1 MIHDLPWPQ
10 IRRMCGEVSVCHGQ
24 SMAASLGH
32 VLIELS
38 LFWKF
43 TWRLEDIYLFFE
55 LNGAHWVW
63 GKFDPNRFFYFFC
76 RGGPSLR
83 LWPVGLKSSPVIL
96 WILTKKFQTLIA
108 EKATNSNLD
117 AGGWHRGARSM
128 VEIFIPLCGPT
139 IFKCLWF
146 LFCKEVPW
154 ACFKIGNIQVC
165 NHAKSIFPLFW
176 QAPSELRWMTF
187 YVYLDTIW
195 SPFDGIPGGTGL
207 KKGLCTSLLLWTY
220 AMLININANCEF
232 VKICKQYTCD
242 LFAAFFSYN
251 RW

>member
-43 TWRLEDIYLFFE
+43 TWRLEDIFIFRVEWSSLSLGGNSIPIDSFFI
-55 LNGAHWVW
+55 
-63 GKFDPNRFFYFFC
+63 FFC
-76 RGGPSLR
+76 RGGPSLC

-96 WILTKKFQTLIA
+96 WILTKKFQTVIA

-117 AGGWHRGARSM
+117 ADGWHRGARSM
-128 VEIFIPLCGPT
+128 VDRFIPLCGPT

-154 ACFKIGNIQVC
+154 ACFKIGNIQV
-165 NHAKSIFPLFW
+165 
-176 QAPSELRWMTF
+176 
-187 YVYLDTIW
+187 V
-195 SPFDGIPGGTGL
+195 
-207 KKGLCTSLLLWTY
+207 
-220 AMLININANCEF
+220 
-232 VKICKQYTCD
+232 
-242 LFAAFFSYN
+242 
-251 RW
+251 